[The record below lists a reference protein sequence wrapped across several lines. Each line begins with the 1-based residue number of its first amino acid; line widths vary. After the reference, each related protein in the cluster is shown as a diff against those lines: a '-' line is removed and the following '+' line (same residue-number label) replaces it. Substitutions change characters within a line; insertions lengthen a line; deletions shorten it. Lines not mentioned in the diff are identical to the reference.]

1 MKQASFKY
9 EFWRMKARYEE
20 KCYEEEKSVWI
31 ERRHQTDLRLVTAA
45 ISWQETEIV
54 SAAEI

>member
-9 EFWRMKARYEE
+9 VIWRMKAR
-20 KCYEEEKSVWI
+20 YEEEKSVWI
-31 ERRHQTDLRLVTAA
+31 ERRHQTNLRLVTAA

-54 SAAEI
+54 SAVEI

>member
-1 MKQASFKY
+1 MLVKQTLVS
-9 EFWRMKARYEE
+9 

>member
-1 MKQASFKY
+1 
-9 EFWRMKARYEE
+9 MKARYEE

-31 ERRHQTDLRLVTAA
+31 ERRHQTNLRLVTAA